1 MRHSKIFLLTAFIL
15 CFQLGFGQKI
25 SPINRFLDQ
34 PGMEHASFACLVT
47 ETSTG
52 KTIGKYQ
59 PDVQLTPASVLK
71 LLTTATAL
79 ELLGETYRFP
89 TTISYEEQ

>member
-1 MRHSKIFLLTAFIL
+1 
-15 CFQLGFGQKI
+15 
-25 SPINRFLDQ
+25 
-34 PGMEHASFACLVT
+34 MEHASFACLVT

-79 ELLGETYRFP
+79 ELLGETYRFQRQ
-89 TTISYEEQ
+89 SVMMEQLPMVY

>member
-1 MRHSKIFLLTAFIL
+1 MRHSKIFLLVALIL
-15 CFQLGFGQKI
+15 CFQLGFGQKTGVI
-25 SPINRFLDQ
+25 DRFLGQ

-47 ETSTG
+47 ETSSG

-59 PDVQLTPASVLK
+59 PDVQLIPASVLK

-79 ELLGETYRFP
+79 ELLGET
-89 TTISYEEQ
+89 